1 MRLRRNGTKKRR
13 AGISKFNAG
22 LLGVVLIVVFS
33 YLAYTKFA
41 NPFAHKYTVHATFA
55 NASGLQPGSLV
66 RIAGVNVGTVASV
79 AQEPGCKS
87 ASTTQSACQAADVT
101 LNITNQG
108 LPIHDDATFAIRP
121 RIFLE
126 GNFFVDISPGTPQA
140 PAAPDGHTF
149 PIQQGVEP
157 VQFDQVLTG
166 LQGNTRQNLQT
177 LLQQYGKA
185 VKQGGPSFNKSIP
198 YWLPAYEYSSIVAHD
213 ALGIQP
219 HDLSNYIA
227 AQGDV
232 SGAVDT
238 HPQNLEN
245 LITDFNTT
253 ANAFAR
259 ENTALEQT
267 VGELP
272 KTLSAAMP
280 AFNALNAAFPPLRA
294 FARAL
299 VPGVKSTG
307 PMVDASLPFVT
318 QLNDLV
324 QPSELRG
331 LTADLRPTVPALAKL
346 TKDTIPLMRDE
357 VRPTASCVVNVIYP
371 WSQLTV
377 PDNNF
382 NASNGFPPR
391 KVYVEA
397 VDYLPGLAGES
408 RNFDANGPYIRILGT
423 GGTFTYSLQ
432 PGLFGQALTKL
443 DAVQPQVPPGGKRPP
458 YKETVPCE
466 SQQPVTNLATPSSG
480 PIQQT
485 NTGVASNASKAR
497 WQGATQ
503 NALPALAQIAGQS
516 GLKLNTSNMSGSAK
530 SPSGSGGSGA
540 GGSGSG
546 SGGSGA
552 GSGSGSGGRLSG
564 AANSV
569 GQAIAGVLKTS

>member
-1 MRLRRNGTKKRR
+1 MRLGRKSKKRR
-13 AGISKFNAG
+13 GGMSKFTAG
-22 LLGVVLIVVFS
+22 LIGIGLIVVFS

-55 NASGLQPGSLV
+55 NANGLQPGSLV
-66 RIAGVNVGTVASV
+66 RIAGVNVGTVTSV
-79 AQEPGCKS
+79 SQEPGCKS
-87 ASTTQSACQAADVT
+87 ASSTPNACQAADVT
-101 LNITNQG
+101 MNITSQG

-126 GNFFVDISPGTPQA
+126 GNFFVDVSPGTPQA
-140 PAAPDGHTF
+140 PVASDGHTF

-185 VKQGGPSFNKSIP
+185 VKQGGPSFNKSIQ

-227 AQGDV
+227 AQGAV
-232 SGAVDT
+232 SGAFDT
-238 HPQNLEN
+238 HPKNLEN

-259 ENTALEQT
+259 ENTSLEQT
-267 VGELP
+267 VAQLP
-272 KTLSAAMP
+272 RTLSAAIP

-294 FARAL
+294 FARAM

-346 TKDTIPLMRDE
+346 TKDTIPLMRNE
-357 VRPTASCVVNVIYP
+357 VRPASSCVVNVIYP

-377 PDNNF
+377 PDQNF

-408 RNFDANGPYIRILGT
+408 RDFDANGPYIRILGT

-432 PGLFGQALTKL
+432 PGLFGQALSKL

-458 YKETVPCE
+458 YEESVPCE
-466 SQQPVTNLATPSSG
+466 SQKPITDLSTPVSG

-485 NTGVASNASKAR
+485 NAGLSSAAAKAR
-497 WQGATQ
+497 WQGVGQ
-503 NALPALAQIAGQS
+503 NAISALTQMAGAS
-516 GLKLNTSNMSGSAK
+516 GLKLNAPSA
-530 SPSGSGGSGA
+530 SGGSGS
-540 GGSGSG
+540 SGSG
-546 SGGSGA
+546 SGGSGSG
-552 GSGSGSGGRLSG
+552 GSGSGAGAGGPLSG

-569 GQAIAGVLKTS
+569 GQAIAGVLKGS

>member
-1 MRLRRNGTKKRR
+1 MRRRKGKRRNGMSRFT
-13 AGISKFNAG
+13 AG
-22 LLGVVLIVVFS
+22 LIGIVLIVVFS

-41 NPFAHKYTVHATFA
+41 NPFAHQYTVHATFA
-55 NASGLQPGSLV
+55 NANGLQPGSLV
-66 RIAGVNVGTVASV
+66 RIAGVNVGKVTSV
-79 AQEPGCKS
+79 SEEPGCKS
-87 ASTTQSACQAADVT
+87 ASSTPNACQAADVT
-101 LNITNQG
+101 MNISNQG

-126 GNFFVDISPGTPQA
+126 GNFFVDVSPGTPQA
-140 PAAPDGHTF
+140 PVAKDNHTF

-185 VKQGGPSFNKSIP
+185 VKQGGPSFNKSIQ

-219 HDLSNYIA
+219 HDLSKYIA

-232 SGAVDT
+232 SGAFDT
-238 HPQNLEN
+238 HPRDLEN

-259 ENTALEQT
+259 ENTSLQQT
-267 VGELP
+267 VARLP
-272 KTLSAAMP
+272 ATLSAAIP

-294 FARAL
+294 FARAM
-299 VPGVKSTG
+299 VPGVKSSG

-331 LTADLRPTVPALAKL
+331 LTADLRPTVPALARL
-346 TKDTIPLMRDE
+346 TQDTIPLMRNE
-357 VRPTASCVVNVIYP
+357 VRPAASCVVNVIYP

-377 PDNNF
+377 PDQNF

-408 RNFDANGPYIRILGT
+408 RDFDANGPYIRILGT

-458 YKETVPCE
+458 YEETTPCE
-466 SQQPVTNLATPSSG
+466 SQKPVANLATPTSG
-480 PIQQT
+480 PIEQT
-485 NTGVASNASKAR
+485 STGLSSDAATAR
-497 WQGATQ
+497 WQGVAQ
-503 NALPALAQIAGQS
+503 NALTGLGQASGAS
-516 GLKLNTSNMSGSAK
+516 GLKLNSADVSGSGAGG
-530 SPSGSGGSGA
+530 SGAGGSGGSGA
-540 GGSGSG
+540 GGSG
-546 SGGSGA
+546 GG
-552 GSGSGSGGRLSG
+552 GGPGGLP
-564 AANSV
+564 AVPNTV
-569 GQAIAGVLKTS
+569 GQAIAGVLKDS

>member
-1 MRLRRNGTKKRR
+1 MRLRKGKKKRR
-13 AGISKFNAG
+13 DGMSKFTAG
-22 LLGVVLIVVFS
+22 LIGIVLVLVVS

-41 NPFAHKYTVHATFA
+41 NPFAHKYTIHATFA
-55 NASGLQPGSLV
+55 NANGLQPGSLV
-66 RIAGVNVGTVASV
+66 RIAGVNVGTVTAV
-79 AQEPGCKS
+79 GTEPGCKS

-101 LNITNQG
+101 MNISNQG

-126 GNFFVDISPGTPQA
+126 GNFFVDVSPGTPQA
-140 PAAPDGHTF
+140 RVASNNHTF

-166 LQGNTRQNLQT
+166 LQANTRQNLQT

-185 VKQGGPSFNKSIP
+185 VKQGGPSFNKSVQ

-227 AQGDV
+227 AQGQV
-232 SGAVDT
+232 AGALDT

-267 VGELP
+267 VEQLP
-272 KTLSAAMP
+272 RTLSAAMP
-280 AFNALNAAFPPLRA
+280 AFDALNAAFPPLRTL
-294 FARAL
+294 ARAL

-346 TKDTIPLMRDE
+346 TKDTIPLMRNE

-377 PDNNF
+377 PDDNF
-382 NASNGFPPR
+382 NASNGFPAR

-408 RNFDANGPYIRILGT
+408 RDFDANGPYIRILGT
-423 GGTFTYSLQ
+423 GGSLTYSLQ
-432 PGLFGQALTKL
+432 PGLFGQSLTKL
-443 DAVQPQVPPGGKRPP
+443 DAVQPEVPPGGKRPP
-458 YKETVPCE
+458 YEENVPCE
-466 SQQPVTNLATPSSG
+466 SQKPITDLSTPTSG

-485 NTGVASNASKAR
+485 GTSSSPAAKAR

-503 NALPALAQIAGQS
+503 NAVPALAEIAHAS
-516 GLKLNTSNMSGSAK
+516 GLKLNTADMSAGAK
-530 SPSGSGGSGA
+530 SGAAGSGSGSGS
-540 GGSGSG
+540 SGSG
-546 SGGSGA
+546 SGGSG
-552 GSGSGSGGRLSG
+552 SGGAGGALSG
-564 AANSV
+564 TANSV
-569 GQAIAGVLKTS
+569 GQAIAGVLNGS

>member
-1 MRLRRNGTKKRR
+1 MRRRKGKRR
-13 AGISKFNAG
+13 TGMSRFTAG
-22 LLGVVLIVVFS
+22 LIGLVLIVVFS

-41 NPFAHKYTVHATFA
+41 DPFAHQYSVHATFA
-55 NASGLQPGSLV
+55 NANGLQPGSLV
-66 RIAGVNVGTVASV
+66 RIAGVNVGKVTSV
-79 AQEPGCKS
+79 SEEPGCKS
-87 ASTTQSACQAADVT
+87 ASGTPNACRAADVT
-101 LNITNQG
+101 MNISDQG

-126 GNFFVDISPGTPQA
+126 GNFFVDVSPGTPQA
-140 PAAPDGHTF
+140 PVAKDNHTF

-185 VKQGGPSFNKSIP
+185 VKQGGPSFNKSIQ

-219 HDLSNYIA
+219 HDLSKYIA

-232 SGAVDT
+232 SGAFDT
-238 HPQNLEN
+238 HPRDLEN

-259 ENTALEQT
+259 ENTSLQQT
-267 VGELP
+267 VARLP
-272 KTLSAAMP
+272 ATLSAAIP

-294 FARAL
+294 FARAM
-299 VPGVKSTG
+299 VPGVKSSG

-331 LTADLRPTVPALAKL
+331 LTADLRPTVPALARL
-346 TKDTIPLMRDE
+346 TQDTIPLMRNE
-357 VRPTASCVVNVIYP
+357 VRPAASCVVNVIYP

-377 PDNNF
+377 PDQNF

-408 RNFDANGPYIRILGT
+408 RDFDANGPYIRILGT

-458 YKETVPCE
+458 YEETTPCE
-466 SQQPVTNLATPSSG
+466 SQKPVANLATPTSG
-480 PIQQT
+480 PIEQT
-485 NTGVASNASKAR
+485 STGLSSDAATAR
-497 WQGATQ
+497 WQGVAQ
-503 NALPALAQIAGQS
+503 NAVTGLGQASGAS
-516 GLKLNTSNMSGSAK
+516 GLKLNSADVSGSGAGG
-530 SPSGSGGSGA
+530 SGAGGSGGSGA
-540 GGSGSG
+540 GGSGA
-546 SGGSGA
+546 GGGP
-552 GSGSGSGGRLSG
+552 GGLP
-564 AANSV
+564 AVPNTV
-569 GQAIAGVLKTS
+569 GQAIAGVLKDS

>member
-1 MRLRRNGTKKRR
+1 MRFPKRSKKRR
-13 AGISKFNAG
+13 KGMSKFTAG
-22 LLGVVLIVVFS
+22 AIGIVLIAVFS
-33 YLAYTKFA
+33 YAAYTKFA

-55 NASGLQPGSLV
+55 NANGLQPGSLV
-66 RIAGVNVGTVASV
+66 RIAGVNVGTVTAVST
-79 AQEPGCKS
+79 EPGCKS
-87 ASTTQSACQAADVT
+87 ASTTQTACQAADVT
-101 LNITNQG
+101 MNITNQG

-126 GNFFVDISPGTPQA
+126 GNFFVDVSPGTPEA
-140 PAAPDGHTF
+140 PVANDNHTF

-166 LQGNTRQNLQT
+166 LQDNTRQNLQT

-185 VKQGGPSFNKSIP
+185 VKEGGPSFNKSIQ

-213 ALGIQP
+213 ALGIEP

-227 AQGDV
+227 AQGQV
-232 SGAVDT
+232 SGAIDT

-259 ENTALEQT
+259 ENTSLEQT
-267 VGELP
+267 VAQLP
-272 KTLSAAMP
+272 RTLSAAMP
-280 AFNALNAAFPPLRA
+280 AFNALNAAFPPLRTL
-294 FARAL
+294 ARAL
-299 VPGVKSTG
+299 IPGVKSTG

-346 TKDTIPLMRDE
+346 TNDTIPLMRNE
-357 VRPTASCVVNVIYP
+357 VRPTASCVANVIYP

-377 PDNNF
+377 PDPNF

-408 RNFDANGPYIRILGT
+408 RDFDANGPYIRILGT
-423 GGTFTYSLQ
+423 GGTLTYSLQ
-432 PGLFGQALTKL
+432 PGLFGQSLTKL
-443 DAVQPQVPPGGKRPP
+443 DAVQPEVPPGGKRPP
-458 YKETVPCE
+458 YEETVPCE
-466 SQQPVTNLATPSSG
+466 TQKPITDLSTPTSG
-480 PIQQT
+480 PIQQA
-485 NTGVASNASKAR
+485 NTSGASTPAAKAR
-497 WQGATQ
+497 WQGVDQ
-503 NALPALAQIAGQS
+503 NAIPALAQMAQAS
-516 GLKLNTSNMSGSAK
+516 GLKLNTSQMSGSGK
-530 SPSGSGGSGA
+530 SGSGSGSGGSGS

-546 SGGSGA
+546 SGGSG
-552 GSGSGSGGRLSG
+552 SGGALSG
-564 AANSV
+564 VTGSV
-569 GQAIAGVLKTS
+569 GQAIAGVLKSS

>member
-1 MRLRRNGTKKRR
+1 MRFGRKSKGRRKGM
-13 AGISKFNAG
+13 SKFMAG
-22 LLGVVLIVVFS
+22 LIGIVLVAVFS
-33 YLAYTKFA
+33 YAAYTKFA
-41 NPFAHKYTVHATFA
+41 NPFAQKYTVHATFA
-55 NASGLQPGSLV
+55 NANGLQPGSLV
-66 RIAGVNVGTVASV
+66 RIAGVNVGTVTAVST
-79 AQEPGCKS
+79 EPGCKS

-101 LNITNQG
+101 MNITNQG

-126 GNFFVDISPGTPQA
+126 GNFFVDVSPGTPEA
-140 PAAPDGHTF
+140 PVAKGNHTF

-185 VKQGGPSFNKSIP
+185 VKQGGPSFNKSIQ

-213 ALGIQP
+213 ALGIEP

-227 AQGDV
+227 AQGQV
-232 SGAVDT
+232 SGAIDT

-259 ENTALEQT
+259 VNTSLEQT
-267 VGELP
+267 VAQLP
-272 KTLSAAMP
+272 KTLSAAIP
-280 AFNALNAAFPPLRA
+280 AFNALNAAFPPLRTLA
-294 FARAL
+294 KAL
-299 VPGVKSTG
+299 IPGVKSTG

-346 TKDTIPLMRDE
+346 TKDTIPLMRNE
-357 VRPTASCVVNVIYP
+357 VRPTASCVANVIYP

-377 PDNNF
+377 PDPNF
-382 NASNGFPPR
+382 NASNGFPSR

-408 RNFDANGPYIRILGT
+408 RDFDANGSYIRILGT
-423 GGTFTYSLQ
+423 GGTLTYSLQ
-432 PGLFGQALTKL
+432 PGLFGQSLTKL
-443 DAVQPQVPPGGKRPP
+443 DAVQPEVPPGGKRPP
-458 YKETVPCE
+458 YEETVPCE
-466 SQQPVTNLATPSSG
+466 TQKAITDLSTPTSG

-485 NTGVASNASKAR
+485 NTSVASPAAAAR
-497 WQGATQ
+497 WQGVDQ
-503 NALPALAQIAGQS
+503 NALPAMAQVAHAS
-516 GLKLNTSNMSGSAK
+516 GLKLNTSQMSSSGK
-530 SPSGSGGSGA
+530 SGSGSGSGS

-546 SGGSGA
+546 SGGSG
-552 GSGSGSGGRLSG
+552 SGGPLSEVAG
-564 AANSV
+564 SV
-569 GQAIAGVLKTS
+569 GQAIAGVLKGS

>member
-1 MRLRRNGTKKRR
+1 MRLRRKGSKKRR
-13 AGISKFNAG
+13 KGMSKFTAG
-22 LLGVVLIVVFS
+22 AIGIVLIAVFS
-33 YLAYTKFA
+33 YAAYTKFA

-55 NASGLQPGSLV
+55 NANGLQPGSLV
-66 RIAGVNVGTVASV
+66 RIAGVNVGTVTAVST
-79 AQEPGCKS
+79 EPGCKS
-87 ASTTQSACQAADVT
+87 ASTTQTACQAADVT
-101 LNITNQG
+101 MNITNQG

-126 GNFFVDISPGTPQA
+126 GNFFVDVSPGTPEA
-140 PAAPDGHTF
+140 PVASDNHTF

-166 LQGNTRQNLQT
+166 LQDNTRQNLQT

-185 VKQGGPSFNKSIP
+185 VKEGGPSFNKSIQ

-213 ALGIQP
+213 ALGIEP

-227 AQGDV
+227 AQGQV
-232 SGAVDT
+232 AGAIDT

-259 ENTALEQT
+259 ENTSLEQT
-267 VGELP
+267 VAQLP
-272 KTLSAAMP
+272 RTLSAAMP
-280 AFNALNAAFPPLRA
+280 AFNALNAAFPPLRTLA
-294 FARAL
+294 KAL
-299 VPGVKSTG
+299 IPGVKSTG

-357 VRPTASCVVNVIYP
+357 VRPASSCVANVIYP

-377 PDNNF
+377 PDPNF

-408 RNFDANGPYIRILGT
+408 RDFDANGPYIRILGT
-423 GGTFTYSLQ
+423 GGTLTYSLQ
-432 PGLFGQALTKL
+432 PGLFGQSLTKL
-443 DAVQPQVPPGGKRPP
+443 DAVQPEVPPGGKRPP
-458 YKETVPCE
+458 YEETVPCE
-466 SQQPVTNLATPSSG
+466 TQKPITDLSTPTSG
-480 PIQQT
+480 PIQQA
-485 NTGVASNASKAR
+485 NTSGASTPAAKAR
-497 WQGATQ
+497 WQGVDQ
-503 NALPALAQIAGQS
+503 NALPALAQMAQAS
-516 GLKLNTSNMSGSAK
+516 GLKLNTSQISGSGK
-530 SPSGSGGSGA
+530 SGSGSGSGGSGS

-546 SGGSGA
+546 SGGSG
-552 GSGSGSGGRLSG
+552 SGGLSG
-564 AANSV
+564 VTGSV
-569 GQAIAGVLKTS
+569 GQAIAGVLKSS

>member
-1 MRLRRNGTKKRR
+1 MRRRKGKRRNGMSRFT
-13 AGISKFNAG
+13 AG
-22 LLGVVLIVVFS
+22 LIGIVLIVVFS

-41 NPFAHKYTVHATFA
+41 NPFAHQYTVHATFA
-55 NASGLQPGSLV
+55 NANGLQPGSLV
-66 RIAGVNVGTVASV
+66 RIAGVNVGKVTSV
-79 AQEPGCKS
+79 SEEPGCKS
-87 ASTTQSACQAADVT
+87 ASSTPNACQAADVT
-101 LNITNQG
+101 MNISNQG

-126 GNFFVDISPGTPQA
+126 GNFFVDVSPGTPQA
-140 PAAPDGHTF
+140 PVAKDNHTF

-185 VKQGGPSFNKSIP
+185 VKQGGPSFNKSIQ

-219 HDLSNYIA
+219 HDLSKYIA

-232 SGAVDT
+232 SGAFDT
-238 HPQNLEN
+238 HPRDLEN

-259 ENTALEQT
+259 ENTSLQQT
-267 VGELP
+267 VARLP
-272 KTLSAAMP
+272 ATLSAAIP

-294 FARAL
+294 FARAM
-299 VPGVKSTG
+299 VPGVKSSG

-331 LTADLRPTVPALAKL
+331 LTADLRPTVPALARL
-346 TKDTIPLMRDE
+346 TQDTIPLMRNE
-357 VRPTASCVVNVIYP
+357 VRPAASCVVNVIYP

-377 PDNNF
+377 PDQNF

-408 RNFDANGPYIRILGT
+408 RDFDANGPYIRILGT

-458 YKETVPCE
+458 YEETTPCE
-466 SQQPVTNLATPSSG
+466 SQKPVANLATPTSG
-480 PIQQT
+480 PIEQT
-485 NTGVASNASKAR
+485 STGLSSDAATAR
-497 WQGATQ
+497 WQGVAQ
-503 NALPALAQIAGQS
+503 NAVTGLGQASGAS
-516 GLKLNTSNMSGSAK
+516 GLKLNSADVSGSGAGG
-530 SPSGSGGSGA
+530 SGAGGSGAGGSGGSGA
-540 GGSGSG
+540 GGSGA
-546 SGGSGA
+546 GGGP
-552 GSGSGSGGRLSG
+552 GGLP
-564 AANSV
+564 AVPNTV
-569 GQAIAGVLKTS
+569 GQAIAGVLKDS

>member
-1 MRLRRNGTKKRR
+1 MRLGRKKKRR
-13 AGISKFNAG
+13 KGMSKFMAG
-22 LLGVVLIVVFS
+22 LIGIVLILVFS
-33 YLAYTKFA
+33 YAAYTKFA
-41 NPFAHKYTVHATFA
+41 NPFAHKYTIHATFA
-55 NASGLQPGSLV
+55 NANGLQPGSLV
-66 RIAGVNVGTVASV
+66 RIAGVNVGTVTAVSL
-79 AQEPGCKS
+79 QPGCKS
-87 ASTTQSACQAADVT
+87 VSTTQNACQAADVT
-101 LNITNQG
+101 MNVSNQG

-126 GNFFVDISPGTPQA
+126 GNFFVDVSPGTPQA
-140 PAAPDGHTF
+140 PVASNDHTF

-166 LQGNTRQNLQT
+166 LQGDTRKNLQT

-185 VKQGGPSFNKSIP
+185 VKQGGPSFNKSIQ

-227 AQGDV
+227 AQGQV
-232 SGAVDT
+232 AGALDT

-259 ENTALEQT
+259 ENTSLEQT
-267 VGELP
+267 VAELP
-272 KTLSAAMP
+272 KTLGAAMP

-346 TKDTIPLMRDE
+346 TNDTIPLMKDE
-357 VRPTASCVVNVIYP
+357 VRPASSCVANVIYP

-377 PDNNF
+377 PDSNF

-432 PGLFGQALTKL
+432 PGMFGQALTKL

-458 YKETVPCE
+458 YQETVPCE
-466 SQQPVTNLATPSSG
+466 SQKPITNLATPTSG

-485 NTGVASNASKAR
+485 NTSSSAASTAR
-497 WQGATQ
+497 WKGANQ
-503 NALPALAQIAGQS
+503 NAVPALAQVANAA
-516 GLKLNTSNMSGSAK
+516 GLKLNTSDMSGGSPK
-530 SPSGSGGSGA
+530 SGSGAGAGGSGASGGSGA
-540 GGSGSG
+540 GGGL
-546 SGGSGA
+546 GGSGP
-552 GSGSGSGGRLSG
+552 LSG

-569 GQAIAGVLKTS
+569 GQAIAGVLKGS

>member
-1 MRLRRNGTKKRR
+1 MRLRKGKKKRR
-13 AGISKFNAG
+13 DGMSKFTAG
-22 LLGVVLIVVFS
+22 LIGIVLVVVLS

-41 NPFAHKYTVHATFA
+41 NPFAHKYTIHATFA
-55 NASGLQPGSLV
+55 NANGLQPGSLV
-66 RIAGVNVGTVASV
+66 RIAGVNVGTVTAV
-79 AQEPGCKS
+79 GTEPGCKS

-101 LNITNQG
+101 MNISNQG

-126 GNFFVDISPGTPQA
+126 GNFFVDVSPGTPQA
-140 PAAPDGHTF
+140 RVASNNHTF

-166 LQGNTRQNLQT
+166 LQANTRQNLQT

-185 VKQGGPSFNKSIP
+185 VKQGGPSFNKSVQ

-227 AQGDV
+227 AQGQV
-232 SGAVDT
+232 AGALDT

-267 VGELP
+267 VEQLP
-272 KTLSAAMP
+272 RTLSAAMP
-280 AFNALNAAFPPLRA
+280 AFDALNAAFPPLRTL
-294 FARAL
+294 ARAL
-299 VPGVKSTG
+299 IPGVKSTG

-346 TKDTIPLMRDE
+346 TKDTIPLMRNE

-377 PDNNF
+377 PDDNF
-382 NASNGFPPR
+382 NASNGFPAR

-408 RNFDANGPYIRILGT
+408 RDFDANGPYIRILGT
-423 GGTFTYSLQ
+423 GGSLTYSLQ
-432 PGLFGQALTKL
+432 PGLFGQSLTKL
-443 DAVQPQVPPGGKRPP
+443 DAVQPEVPPGGKRPP
-458 YKETVPCE
+458 YEENVPCE
-466 SQQPVTNLATPSSG
+466 SQKPITDLSTPTSG

-485 NTGVASNASKAR
+485 GTSSSPAAKAR

-503 NALPALAQIAGQS
+503 NAVPALAEIAHAS
-516 GLKLNTSNMSGSAK
+516 GLKLNTADMSAGAK
-530 SPSGSGGSGA
+530 SGAAGSGSGSGSS
-540 GGSGSG
+540 GSGSG
-546 SGGSGA
+546 SGGSG
-552 GSGSGSGGRLSG
+552 SGGAGGALSG
-564 AANSV
+564 TANSV
-569 GQAIAGVLKTS
+569 GQAIAGVLNGS

>member
-1 MRLRRNGTKKRR
+1 MRRKGRRRKGMST
-13 AGISKFNAG
+13 FTAG
-22 LLGVVLIVVFS
+22 LIGVVVVVVFS

-41 NPFAHKYTVHATFA
+41 NPFGHKYTVHATFA
-55 NASGLQPGSLV
+55 NANGLQPGSLV
-66 RIAGVNVGTVASV
+66 RIAGVNVGTVSSV
-79 AQEPGCKS
+79 SSEPGCKS
-87 ASTTQSACQAADVT
+87 ASTTQNACQAADVT
-101 LNITNQG
+101 MNITNEG
-108 LPIHDDATFAIRP
+108 LPIHDDARFAIRP

-126 GNFFVDISPGTPQA
+126 GNFFVDVSPGTPSA
-140 PAAPDGHTF
+140 PVAKDGHTF

-166 LQGNTRQNLQT
+166 LQQNTRQNLQT

-185 VKQGGPSFNKSIP
+185 VKQGGPAFNKSIQ

-219 HDLSNYIA
+219 HDLSNWIA
-227 AQGDV
+227 AQGQV

-259 ENTALEQT
+259 QNKALEQT
-267 VGELP
+267 VLQLP
-272 KTLSAAMP
+272 RTLSAAIP
-280 AFNALNAAFPPLRA
+280 AFNALNAAFPPLRK

-299 VPGVKSTG
+299 IPGVKSTG

-324 QPSELRG
+324 QPAELRG

-346 TKDTIPLMRDE
+346 TKNTIPLMKNE

-377 PDNNF
+377 PDPNF
-382 NASNGFPPR
+382 NDSNGFPPR
-391 KVYVEA
+391 KVYIEA

-408 RNFDANGPYIRILGT
+408 RNFDANGPFIRILGT

-432 PGLFGQALTKL
+432 PGLFGQSLTKL

-458 YKETVPCE
+458 YEENVPCE
-466 SQQPVTNLATPSSG
+466 TQKPITDLSTPTSG

-485 NTGVASNASKAR
+485 SSGLSAPGALER
-497 WQGATQ
+497 WQGVIQ
-503 NALPALAQIAGQS
+503 NTVPGLRQLADAA
-516 GLKLNTSNMSGSAK
+516 GLKLNTSQMAGGSSSSGGG
-530 SPSGSGGSGA
+530 SPSGGSSGGAGSSGGSGSP
-540 GGSGSG
+540 GGSGNPISQ
-546 SGGSGA
+546 A
-552 GSGSGSGGRLSG
+552 G
-564 AANSV
+564 NPV
-569 GQAIAGVLKTS
+569 GQAIAGVLKTK

>member
-1 MRLRRNGTKKRR
+1 MRRRKGKRRNGMSRFT
-13 AGISKFNAG
+13 AG
-22 LLGVVLIVVFS
+22 LIGIVLIVVFS

-41 NPFAHKYTVHATFA
+41 NPFAHQYTVHATFA
-55 NASGLQPGSLV
+55 NANGLQPGSLV
-66 RIAGVNVGTVASV
+66 RIAGVNVGKVTSV
-79 AQEPGCKS
+79 SEEPGCKS
-87 ASTTQSACQAADVT
+87 ASSTPNACQAADVT
-101 LNITNQG
+101 MNISNQG

-126 GNFFVDISPGTPQA
+126 GNFFVDVSPGTPQA
-140 PAAPDGHTF
+140 PVAKDNHTF

-166 LQGNTRQNLQT
+166 LQENTRQNLQT

-185 VKQGGPSFNKSIP
+185 VKQGGPSFNKSIQ

-219 HDLSNYIA
+219 HDLSKYIA

-232 SGAVDT
+232 SGAFDT
-238 HPQNLEN
+238 HPRDLEN

-259 ENTALEQT
+259 ENTSLQQT
-267 VGELP
+267 VARLP
-272 KTLSAAMP
+272 ATLSAAIP

-294 FARAL
+294 FARAM
-299 VPGVKSTG
+299 VPGVKSSG

-331 LTADLRPTVPALAKL
+331 LTADLRPTVPALARL
-346 TKDTIPLMRDE
+346 TQDTIPLMRNE
-357 VRPTASCVVNVIYP
+357 VRPAASCVVNVIYP

-377 PDNNF
+377 PDQNF

-408 RNFDANGPYIRILGT
+408 RDFDANGPYIRILGT

-458 YKETVPCE
+458 YEETTPCE
-466 SQQPVTNLATPSSG
+466 SQKPVANLATPTSG
-480 PIQQT
+480 PIEQT
-485 NTGVASNASKAR
+485 STGLSSDAATAR
-497 WQGATQ
+497 WQGVAQ
-503 NALPALAQIAGQS
+503 NAVTGLGQASGAS
-516 GLKLNTSNMSGSAK
+516 GLKLNSADVSGSGAGG
-530 SPSGSGGSGA
+530 SGAGGSGAGGSGGSGA
-540 GGSGSG
+540 GGSGA
-546 SGGSGA
+546 GGGP
-552 GSGSGSGGRLSG
+552 GGLP
-564 AANSV
+564 AVPNTV
-569 GQAIAGVLKTS
+569 GQAIAGVLKDS

>member
-1 MRLRRNGTKKRR
+1 MRLRRSKKRR
-13 AGISKFNAG
+13 KGMSKFTAG
-22 LLGVVLIVVFS
+22 AIGIVLVAVFS
-33 YLAYTKFA
+33 YAAYTKFA
-41 NPFAHKYTVHATFA
+41 NPFAHKYTVHATFSNA
-55 NASGLQPGSLV
+55 NGLQPGSLV
-66 RIAGVNVGTVASV
+66 RIAGVNVGTVTGV

-101 LNITNQG
+101 MNISNQG

-126 GNFFVDISPGTPQA
+126 GNFFVDVSPGTPQA
-140 PAAPDGHTF
+140 PVAPDNHTF

-166 LQGNTRQNLQT
+166 LQDNTRQNLQT

-185 VKQGGPSFNKSIP
+185 VKQGGPSFNKSIQ

-227 AQGDV
+227 AQGQV
-232 SGAVDT
+232 AGALDT

-259 ENTALEQT
+259 VNTSLEQT
-267 VGELP
+267 VAQLP
-272 KTLSAAMP
+272 RTLGAAIP
-280 AFNALNAAFPPLRA
+280 AFNALNAAFPPLRTLA
-294 FARAL
+294 KAL
-299 VPGVKSTG
+299 IPGVKSTG

-346 TKDTIPLMRDE
+346 TLDTIPLMKNE
-357 VRPTASCVVNVIYP
+357 VRPTASCVANVIYP

-377 PDNNF
+377 PDSNF

-408 RNFDANGPYIRILGT
+408 RDFDANGPYIRILGT
-423 GGTFTYSLQ
+423 GGTLTYSLA
-432 PGLFGQALTKL
+432 PGMFGQALTKL
-443 DAVQPQVPPGGKRPP
+443 DAVQPEIPPGGKRPP
-458 YKETVPCE
+458 YKENVPCE
-466 SQQPVTNLATPSSG
+466 TQPPITNLATPTSG

-485 NTGVASNASKAR
+485 NTSSSAASTAR
-497 WQGATQ
+497 FQGATQ
-503 NALPALAQIAGQS
+503 DALPALAQMAS
-516 GLKLNTSNMSGSAK
+516 AAGLKLNTSNISTG
-530 SPSGSGGSGA
+530 SGSGN
-540 GGSGSG
+540 GSGSG
-546 SGGSGA
+546 SGAGG
-552 GSGSGSGGRLSG
+552 GSGSGVGGLVGSGGPLSG
-564 AANSV
+564 AAKSV
-569 GQAIAGVLKTS
+569 GQAIAGVLKGS

>member
-1 MRLRRNGTKKRR
+1 MRFRKGSKKRR
-13 AGISKFNAG
+13 KGMSKFTAG
-22 LLGVVLIVVFS
+22 LIGIVLIAVFS
-33 YLAYTKFA
+33 YAAYTKFA

-55 NASGLQPGSLV
+55 NANGLQPGSLV
-66 RIAGVNVGTVASV
+66 RIAGVNVGTVTAVST
-79 AQEPGCKS
+79 EPGCKS
-87 ASTTQSACQAADVT
+87 ASTTQTACQAADVT
-101 LNITNQG
+101 MNITNQG

-126 GNFFVDISPGTPQA
+126 GNFFVDVSPGTPEA
-140 PAAPDGHTF
+140 PVASDNHTF

-166 LQGNTRQNLQT
+166 LQDNTRQNLQT

-185 VKQGGPSFNKSIP
+185 VKQGGPSFNKSIQ

-213 ALGIQP
+213 ALGIEP

-227 AQGDV
+227 AQGQV

-259 ENTALEQT
+259 ENTSLEQT
-267 VGELP
+267 VAQLP
-272 KTLSAAMP
+272 RTLSAAMP
-280 AFNALNAAFPPLRA
+280 AFNALNAAFPPLRTLA
-294 FARAL
+294 KAL
-299 VPGVKSTG
+299 IPGVKSTG

-346 TKDTIPLMRDE
+346 TKDTIPLMRNE
-357 VRPTASCVVNVIYP
+357 VRPTASCVANVIYP

-377 PDNNF
+377 PDPNF

-408 RNFDANGPYIRILGT
+408 RDFDANGPYIRILGT
-423 GGTFTYSLQ
+423 GGTLTYSLQ
-432 PGLFGQALTKL
+432 PGLFGQSLTKL
-443 DAVQPQVPPGGKRPP
+443 DAVQPEVPPGGKRPP
-458 YKETVPCE
+458 YEETVPCE
-466 SQQPVTNLATPSSG
+466 TQKPITDLSTPTSG
-480 PIQQT
+480 PIQQA
-485 NTGVASNASKAR
+485 NTSGASTPAAKAR
-497 WQGATQ
+497 WQGVDQ
-503 NALPALAQIAGQS
+503 NALPALAQMAQAS
-516 GLKLNTSNMSGSAK
+516 GLKLNTSQMSGSGK
-530 SPSGSGGSGA
+530 SGSGSGSGGSGS

-546 SGGSGA
+546 SGGSG
-552 GSGSGSGGRLSG
+552 SGGGLSG
-564 AANSV
+564 VTGSV
-569 GQAIAGVLKTS
+569 GQAIAGVLKGS